1 MKWTLAVSFIIH
13 LGLIILLGLIH
24 RDQEVHP
31 QPEVIVEITS
41 AGPTKLKRLAK
52 KSQAKKVTTPR
63 TPEDFA
69 IKSTKTKKGD
79 NSGESADKE
88 VTAQAASGG
97 STHKASARQQYI
109 AELYSYI
116 DKNQYYP
123 RQALRMRQTGLVTM
137 KLTIERDGAFKNIA
151 ILKASPY
158 SYLNKA
164 AKNLLVQL
172 GRFKPLPRVF
182 NHSTEF
188 TVDINYQL
196 KN

>member
-1 MKWTLAVSFIIH
+1 
-13 LGLIILLGLIH
+13 
-24 RDQEVHP
+24 
-31 QPEVIVEITS
+31 
-41 AGPTKLKRLAK
+41 
-52 KSQAKKVTTPR
+52 
-63 TPEDFA
+63 
-69 IKSTKTKKGD
+69 
-79 NSGESADKE
+79 E